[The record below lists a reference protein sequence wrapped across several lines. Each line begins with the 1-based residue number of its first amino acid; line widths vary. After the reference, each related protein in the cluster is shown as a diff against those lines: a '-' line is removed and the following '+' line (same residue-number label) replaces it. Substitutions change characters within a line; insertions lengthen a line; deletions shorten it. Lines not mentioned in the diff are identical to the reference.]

1 MTINILMI
9 DDHPPLI
16 EGYKTILSF
25 NSLGH
30 TIKAIAAYDSKTAF
44 EIITNP
50 INIDFFHLV
59 FIDRALPAYEEQNI
73 LSGDDLAVL
82 SKKMFPKTKIAI
94 ITSHTE
100 AIILNSI
107 LKNIKPNALLI
118 KNDLTSEELLNAFNN
133 LLNNKDHFTQTV
145 LKLKNETYSKD
156 NYLDNY
162 NSQILLLL
170 SKGIQTKNL
179 HNHLHLSVSAIN
191 KRKAFIKEFF
201 GIEKGNDEDI
211 IREAKKRGL
220 I

>member
-1 MTINILMI
+1 MI

-16 EGYKTILSF
+16 EGYKTILSY
-25 NSLGH
+25 NSQGH
-30 TIKAIAAYDSKTAF
+30 SINAVSAYDSKTAF
-44 EIITNP
+44 QIITNP
-50 INIDFFHLV
+50 VYKDFFHLV
-59 FIDRALPAYEEQNI
+59 FIDRALPTFEEQNI
-73 LSGDDLAVL
+73 FSGDDIAILAQ
-82 SKKMFPKTKIAI
+82 KTFLKAKIVI

-100 AIILNSI
+100 TIILNSI

-118 KNDLTSEELLNAFNN
+118 KNDLTSEELLNSFTC
-133 LLNNKDHFTQTV
+133 LLENKNYYTQTV
-145 LKLKNETYSKD
+145 LKLKNEAYSKN

-191 KRKAFIKEFF
+191 KRKAFIKDFF